1 MIEPLTFPALINGG
15 TTAIPLAKDPKLT
28 NTLVSFKGRSTG
40 VISFRTKA
48 IYSDFQVPGAPYTID
63 LAANK
68 SISFLGEA
76 LEAIELT
83 DAGSGNVTV
92 NITQYA

>member
-1 MIEPLTFPALINGG
+1 MIEPLTTPALINGG
-15 TTAIPLAKDPKLT
+15 TTPITLAKNPKFV

-40 VISFRTKA
+40 IISFRTKA
-48 IYSDFQVPGAPYTID
+48 IYSEFQTPGAPYTID
-63 LAANK
+63 LATNK

-83 DAGSGNVTV
+83 DAGSGSVTV
-92 NITQYA
+92 NVTQYS